1 MASKAISWS
10 IIYDE
15 VAVEE
20 QVLRSIKQ
28 KVKKMIADALPNLD
42 ATKLQSKYEYYRT
55 LATKGKF
62 VRKVSE
68 VIGMLD
74 PFLITRY
81 PHCHVL
87 LNLNKNKQDE
97 VLRLLENVR
106 PPAPIEEI
114 DDSSQGTQQ
123 SPPLLENLG
132 PSQIDSQD
140 L

>member
-55 LATKGKF
+55 L
-62 VRKVSE
+62 
-68 VIGMLD
+68 
-74 PFLITRY
+74 
-81 PHCHVL
+81 
-87 LNLNKNKQDE
+87 
-97 VLRLLENVR
+97 
-106 PPAPIEEI
+106 
-114 DDSSQGTQQ
+114 
-123 SPPLLENLG
+123 
-132 PSQIDSQD
+132 
-140 L
+140 